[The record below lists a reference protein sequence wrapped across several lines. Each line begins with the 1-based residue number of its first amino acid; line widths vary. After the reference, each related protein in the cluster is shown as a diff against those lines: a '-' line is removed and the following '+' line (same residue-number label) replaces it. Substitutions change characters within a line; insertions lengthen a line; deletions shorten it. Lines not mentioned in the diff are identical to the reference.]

1 MGQPQFGPGKTLPF
15 ERGAADLGR
24 FLVTGQAD
32 DLYAFRT
39 PSLRNVTLTAPYG
52 HTGAYANLWEFVSD
66 HATPH
71 AAFEAWQR
79 DRVTMPEIVDVYGK
93 GDWDVMDDPRE
104 RAAILAAIEVEDRAL
119 TAEQV
124 DTLVAF
130 LSALEDEPERLG
142 VPEQV
147 PSGLPFER

>member
-1 MGQPQFGPGKTLPF
+1 M
-15 ERGAADLGR
+15 
-24 FLVTGQAD
+24 
-32 DLYAFRT
+32 
-39 PSLRNVTLTAPYG
+39 TLTAPYG